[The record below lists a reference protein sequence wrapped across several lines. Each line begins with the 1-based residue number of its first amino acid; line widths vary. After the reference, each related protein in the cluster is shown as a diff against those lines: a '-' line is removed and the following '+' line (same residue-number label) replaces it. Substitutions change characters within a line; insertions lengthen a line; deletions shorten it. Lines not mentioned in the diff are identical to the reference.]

1 MAYDKIIPIRQ
12 RLDRCI
18 DYVLN
23 PEKTD
28 LCRVL
33 DYIGDNSKNLTPD
46 GKTALETAIHCH
58 LETAHREMRATKE
71 RWSKPGGVLGYHL
84 VHSYAPGEVTPEQAH
99 TLGVEFARKLL
110 QDRYEAVVSTHLDR
124 EHIHCHIVFNSV
136 SFMDGKKFRDNFK
149 AYYGDIRG
157 ISNAVSRGNGL
168 SVIDPTGGGKS
179 YAQWDA
185 EQKGKATVRDL
196 VRQDIDAALV
206 AAFTYQSFLTRLRKQ
221 GYEIKT
227 GPNVKH
233 TAVKP
238 PGCPRYIR
246 LSGLGT
252 GYTEEDIRKRLSEQR
267 TGTMPSPVIPE
278 QSKPRRYTVRK
289 WSIQPS
295 RKKLTGFQRLYVHY
309 LLFLGVWKPSKKR
322 KYVPIAVRKEVTRLN
337 RYQKQFR
344 LLREYRIESSGQLSM
359 LKDAIQSEMD
369 VLTDRRK
376 SLYLERRKGAEVS
389 GQIDAITRSLRQL
402 QQKKKLCEQIESDA
416 PRIREQVSVCQKSE
430 KEESKK
436 QTRKF
441 TLYERSS

>member
-1 MAYDKIIPIRQ
+1 MAYDKIIPVRR

-28 LCRVL
+28 LSQVL
-33 DYIGDNSKNLTPD
+33 EYISDRSKTLTPD
-46 GKTALETAIHCH
+46 GRAVLETAVHCH
-58 LETAHREMRATKE
+58 LKTAHREMQATKE
-71 RWSKPGGVLGYHL
+71 RWSKPGGVQGYHL
-84 VHSYAPGEVTPEQAH
+84 VHSYAPGEVTPVQAH

-124 EHIHCHIVFNSV
+124 AHIHCHIVFNSV
-136 SFMDGKKFRDNFK
+136 SFVDGKKFRDNFK

-157 ISNAVSRGNGL
+157 ISNAVSRENGL
-168 SVIDPTGGGKS
+168 SVIDPVGGGKS

-185 EQKGKATVRDL
+185 ERKGKTTVRDL
-196 VRQDIDAALV
+196 IRQDIDAALE
-206 AAFTYQSFLTRLRKQ
+206 AAFTYQSFLAQLRKL

-227 GPNVKH
+227 GTNIKH

-246 LSGLGT
+246 LSGLGA
-252 GYTEEDIRKRLSEQR
+252 GYTEEDIRKRLSELR
-267 TGTMPSPVIPE
+267 AGAMPRPTIPE
-278 QSKPRRYTVRK
+278 PPRPRRYAVRK
-289 WSIQPS
+289 WNVRPG

-309 LLFLGVWKPSKKR
+309 LLFLGIWKPGKKR

-344 LLREYRIESSGQLSM
+344 LLREYRIENGSQLSM
-359 LKDAIQSEMD
+359 LKDAFQSEMD
-369 VLTDRRK
+369 VLTDQRK
-376 SLYLERRKGAEVS
+376 ALYREKRKGAEVS
-389 GQIDAITRSLRQL
+389 GQIDAITQSLRQL
-402 QQKKKLCEQIESDA
+402 RQKEKLCEQIESDI
-416 PRIREQVSVCQKSE
+416 PRIREQVPVCQKSE
-430 KEESKK
+430 KEEPKK
-436 QTRKF
+436 ETRKF

>member
-1 MAYDKIIPIRQ
+1 MAYDKIIPIRR

-23 PEKTD
+23 PDKTD
-28 LCRVL
+28 LSQVL
-33 DYIGDNSKNLTPD
+33 GYIRNRGKTLTPD
-46 GKTALETAIHCH
+46 DKAILETAIHCN
-58 LETAHREMRATKE
+58 LETAHQDMQDTKD

-110 QDRYEAVVSTHLDR
+110 QDRYEAVVSTHLDHA
-124 EHIHCHIVFNSV
+124 HIHCHIVFNSV
-136 SFMDGKKFRDNFK
+136 SFVDGKKFRDNFK

-157 ISNAVSRGNGL
+157 ISNAVSQENGL
-168 SVIDPTGGGKS
+168 SVIDPTGSGKS

-185 EQKGKATVRDL
+185 EQKGKATVRDF
-196 VRQDIDAALV
+196 VRQDIDAALD
-206 AAFTYQSFLTRLRKQ
+206 AAFTYQSFLTQLRKL

-227 GPNVKH
+227 GPNIKH

-238 PGCPRYIR
+238 PGRLRYIR

-267 TGTMPSPVIPE
+267 TGTMPGSVIPE
-278 QSKPRRYTVRK
+278 QTKPRRYTVRK
-289 WSIQPS
+289 WNVRPG

-309 LLFLGVWKPSKKR
+309 LLFLGIWKPGKKR
-322 KYVPIAVRKEVTRLN
+322 KYVPIAVRKEATRLN

-344 LLREYRIESSGQLSM
+344 LLREYRIETGSQLSM

-376 SLYLERRKGAEVS
+376 SLYREKRNGAEVS
-389 GQIDAITRSLRQL
+389 GQIDAITQSLRQL
-402 QQKKKLCEQIESDA
+402 RQKKGLCEQIESDV
-416 PRIREQVSVCQKSE
+416 PRIQEQVSVCQKSE
-430 KEESKK
+430 KEETK
-436 QTRKF
+436 QQSRKF